1 MVSGLAR
8 ILAPFCYL
16 SLGWSLKLNFFT
28 DFSRKF
34 RSKLIFFRMNERM
47 SHTIN
52 EKVHRDPTNYPYCG
66 EMISYHKAT
75 PQLQRYLECYDQN
88 IEMSKKYCHKAR
100 NMTHYNI
107 IKGPKKGTRR

>member
-1 MVSGLAR
+1 
-8 ILAPFCYL
+8 
-16 SLGWSLKLNFFT
+16 
-28 DFSRKF
+28 
-34 RSKLIFFRMNERM
+34 MNDRM

-52 EKVHRDPTNYPYCG
+52 EKVHRDPTKHPYCG

-75 PQLQRYLECYDQN
+75 PELQRYLECYDQN

-107 IKGPKKGTRR
+107 IKGPKKGSRR